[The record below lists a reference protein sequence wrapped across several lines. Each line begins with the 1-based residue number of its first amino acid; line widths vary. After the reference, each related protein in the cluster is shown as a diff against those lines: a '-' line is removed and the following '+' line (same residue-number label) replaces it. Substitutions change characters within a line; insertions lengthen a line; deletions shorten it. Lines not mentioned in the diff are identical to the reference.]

1 MINENT
7 KRRLADEILKL
18 TSRSCFSSDYKVLR
32 ELFDI
37 IVHGPAS
44 LTEKQFDKLFKLREI
59 QNYELDTPENRTITY
74 TLECNV
80 CQKII
85 VPRYFENEEEKEAI
99 EKMIKEQVKRNMLFD
114 LNENLNKC
122 LEEDEKEGQ
131 IDEHKD

>member
-18 TSRSCFSSDYKVLR
+18 MSRSCFSSDNKVLR

-37 IVHGPAS
+37 IVHAPAS

-59 QNYELDTPENRTITY
+59 KNYELETPENRTITY
-74 TLECNV
+74 TLEYNV

-122 LEEDEKEGQ
+122 LEEEQG
-131 IDEHKD
+131 IDL

>member
-18 TSRSCFSSDYKVLR
+18 MSRSCFSSDYKVLR

-37 IVHGPAS
+37 IVNAPAS

-59 QNYELDTPENRTITY
+59 KNYEFDTSENRTITY
-74 TLECNV
+74 TLESKV
-80 CQKII
+80 CQRII
-85 VPRYFENEEEKEAI
+85 VPRYFKNEKEKEAI
-99 EKMIKEQVKRNMLFD
+99 EKMIKEQVKRNMLFA